1 MNKKQK
7 ICRLRFV
14 FELWKKALMAKEAV
28 LKFNPSAR
36 IEAYH
41 GNVKDAQFGLSF
53 IRKFDIVLN
62 ALDNI
67 DARR

>member
-1 MNKKQK
+1 
-7 ICRLRFV
+7 
-14 FELWKKALMAKEAV
+14 MAREAV
-28 LKFNPSAR
+28 LKFNPA
-36 IEAYH
+36 AKMDAHH
-41 GNVKDAQFGLSF
+41 GNIKDARFGLQF